1 MSEAFAVI
9 DDGAGSPPPA
19 DEPSFTRL
27 SVHQSHEDALAAME
41 LVEGDRYLFLY
52 NNGSRGHNAVYVCAT
67 HIACSKLMRLVR
79 GVDDAD
85 DESIALEESGTH
97 GRWRFALET
106 SGVHTGNE
114 SEEKKSGIAS
124 ALKRDVDSLLIGA
137 GPAKCAKLLKQ
148 RYKDD
153 AIRLRLMPDE
163 VQLKNRGWE
172 IKTPAALLEWVS
184 GRVCQTAADFFGA
197 PDTATFDKSVES
209 CMDDLLVLRTFS
221 HDVDMDGNQAQ
232 SFGIVF
238 SSRKVFSNV
247 KCTLEDQ
254 EPDEVLGAPYIVRAR
269 GLLSD
274 SSNYLKL
281 KRVGTTK
288 VAAVVFNALEYA
300 TCAENPSKGVKV
312 TEARMRKYIDSLDG
326 KLVKNKPMTE
336 AQLLYQSLYRVQVL
350 NSEHDP
356 FEVSPK
362 WSADDS
368 GWMCEHIVA
377 TMARLE
383 KISIDA
389 LLSVLPVRR
398 RPGA

>member
-9 DDGAGSPPPA
+9 VDGTGSPPPA

-67 HIACSKLMRLVR
+67 HIACSKLMHFVR

-163 VQLKNRGWE
+163 VQLKNRKSQLRRTLQGMF
-172 IKTPAALLEWVS
+172 T
-184 GRVCQTAADFFGA
+184 RVCFF
-197 PDTATFDKSVES
+197 
-209 CMDDLLVLRTFS
+209 
-221 HDVDMDGNQAQ
+221 
-232 SFGIVF
+232 
-238 SSRKVFSNV
+238 
-247 KCTLEDQ
+247 
-254 EPDEVLGAPYIVRAR
+254 
-269 GLLSD
+269 
-274 SSNYLKL
+274 
-281 KRVGTTK
+281 
-288 VAAVVFNALEYA
+288 
-300 TCAENPSKGVKV
+300 
-312 TEARMRKYIDSLDG
+312 
-326 KLVKNKPMTE
+326 
-336 AQLLYQSLYRVQVL
+336 
-350 NSEHDP
+350 
-356 FEVSPK
+356 
-362 WSADDS
+362 
-368 GWMCEHIVA
+368 
-377 TMARLE
+377 
-383 KISIDA
+383 
-389 LLSVLPVRR
+389 
-398 RPGA
+398 